1 MFRDL
6 YCKLFPPSF
15 IKSSYS
21 TWILKLNNQLNKNLC
36 DWPLYAIY
44 KSQESE
50 KKNVKKI
57 PKKLSL
63 ALSKMQ

>member
-6 YCKLFPPSF
+6 YYKLSPPSF

-21 TWILKLNNQLNKNLC
+21 TCLKLNNQLNKTLC